1 MAKIDKTPFKTDKNG
16 TKYYYDWTCPRCGGA
31 GGADAW
37 KATGWKCYD
46 CGGSGRSE
54 HPSIYKEYTPE
65 YRAILDQ
72 RAAKRQAKRTAELEA
87 KADEIRAKWLE
98 SHQFNADGDTFVFLG
113 NTYEQREQLKALGAQ
128 YNNTLGWHISAPVDG
143 FNFLKLNVDEI
154 ATPALAWGYTI
165 TASVA
170 DIEERKAAAMPAK
183 VNASEHVGA
192 VGDRIAIRATL
203 THRASWE
210 NNFISWKPTSTY
222 LHTFEDKDG
231 NVYVWKTSNGLPR
244 VEIGDVV
251 TVRGTVKGHGE
262 YKDVKQTELQRCR
275 VEK

>member
-37 KATGWKCYD
+37 KFTGWKCYD
-46 CGGSGRSE
+46 CGGSGRTDK
-54 HPSIYKEYTPE
+54 PSVYKEYTPE
-65 YRAILDQ
+65 YQAILDQ
-72 RAAKRQAKRTAELEA
+72 RRAKRQAKRNAEL
-87 KADEIRAKWLE
+87 KAHEDETRAKWLA
-98 SHQFNADGDTFVFLG
+98 SHQFNTDGETFLFLG
-113 NTYEQREQLKALGAQ
+113 NTYEKREEIKALGAQ
-128 YNNTLGWHISAPVDG
+128 YNGVLGWHIEKPVDG
-143 FNFLKLNVDEI
+143 YDFLKVHIDEV

-170 DIEERKAAAMPAK
+170 DIEERKAAALPAK
-183 VNASEHVGA
+183 ENKSVHVGN

-210 NNFISWKPTSTY
+210 NNFISWHPTSTY
-222 LHTFEDKDG
+222 LHSFEDKDG

-244 VEIGDVV
+244 VEIGDTV
-251 TVRGTVKGHGE
+251 TVRGTIKAHGE
-262 YKDVKQTELQRCR
+262 YNEVKQTELTRCR